1 MKEARYVPP
10 VIPNLPPIDGDRTSH
25 EPKGGPGTDH
35 IPTTGQVETT
45 TTSTTPGPI
54 EPGPGPV
61 GDCPC
66 GATQMKEEAEP
77 EPRILAQDT
86 GGVTRPWLAH
96 INIQKD
102 SGEPVEC
109 TGSLLNL

>member
-1 MKEARYVPP
+1 MKKQEAMKESMQRWKEERERNAEY
-10 VIPNLPPIDGDRTSH
+10 
-25 EPKGGPGTDH
+25 
-35 IPTTGQVETT
+35 
-45 TTSTTPGPI
+45 I
-54 EPGPGPV
+54 EV
-61 GDCPC
+61 MRR
-66 GATQMKEEAEP
+66 AKEERKKEIEAQENALLQMKEEAEP